1 MRNDYKSAVIGI
13 VLVLLIALG
22 YVSFCRVVDRAE
34 ASVPQHDDGSDDGG
48 NITYTT
54 SYADRGYIAYDKLP
68 EAYGKLL
75 ESNVF
80 VPTEADLWE
89 YEDFMEDE
97 YPSKADFLESRISE
111 YDSEADSL
119 KTMGNASFLEQE
131 GSNMVVSPRRTSLRR
146 CINWDNK
153 AGRFR
158 EAELFAAIES
168 CGFSGFTGLVS
179 ELEKRIKEKLADDGE
194 EEYALS
200 EEYIIYCQKGIFVI
214 SQTYMEENCYELGLV
229 VNNAHCY
236 IPEKYKNMID
246 SVNAGGDYFLY
257 STCVGGKQDVLV
269 FCRDNTVCDASE
281 AMTAV
286 KSGAGQNKRIAFVF
300 EEGKLVDYYAVTTTT
315 ALQLD
320 EIDKKLIDTYASGLG
335 KTLSGRGETGSAH
348 GPWYLYRSK

>member
-1 MRNDYKSAVIGI
+1 MKNDYKSAVIGI

-22 YVSFCRVVDRAE
+22 YVSFCRGVDRAE
-34 ASVPQHDDGSDDGG
+34 AGAPRAEGSDSG
-48 NITYTT
+48 NIIYTT
-54 SYADRGYIAYDKLP
+54 SYAERGYIVYDKLP

-89 YEDFMEDE
+89 YDEFMEDE
-97 YPSKADFLESRISE
+97 YPNKADFLESRISE
-111 YDSEADSL
+111 YDSEADSI
-119 KTMGNASFLEQE
+119 KEMGNTSFLEQE

-200 EEYIIYCQKGIFVI
+200 GEYIIYCQRGIFVI
-214 SQTYMEENCYELGLV
+214 SQTYMDENCYELCLV

-257 STCVGGKQDVLV
+257 STCVGGKRDVLV
-269 FCRDNTVCDASE
+269 FCRDNTVCDASD
-281 AMTAV
+281 AMTDV
-286 KSGAGQNKRIAFVF
+286 KPNPSNNKRIAFIF
-300 EEGKLVDYYAVTTTT
+300 EKGKLVDYYAVMAATE
-315 ALQLD
+315 LQLD
-320 EIDKKLIDTYASGLG
+320 ETDRKLIDTYASGLG
-335 KTLSGRGETGSAH
+335 KTLSGRGKVGSEH
-348 GPWYLYRSK
+348 GPWYLYRSE

>member
-89 YEDFMEDE
+89 YEDFMEAE

-119 KTMGNASFLEQE
+119 KTMGNASFLEQA
-131 GSNMVVSPRRTSLRR
+131 GDNMVVSPRRTSLRR

-153 AGRFR
+153 AGKFK
-158 EAELFAAIES
+158 ETELFAAIEN
-168 CGFSGFTGLVS
+168 CGFSGFTGFVS
-179 ELEKRIKEKLADDGE
+179 EVERQLKEQRSEDD
-194 EEYALS
+194 EYYS
-200 EEYIIYCQKGIFVI
+200 SDEYIIYCRKGIFVI
-214 SQTYMEENCYELGLV
+214 SQTYLEQDIYELSLV

-257 STCVGGKQDVLV
+257 STCVGGKRDVLV
-269 FCRDNTVCDASE
+269 FCRDNTVCDASQ
-281 AMTAV
+281 ATTAV

-348 GPWYLYRSK
+348 GPWCLYRSK